1 MKKIP
6 INLIVPACIVL
17 LLFAMPKLATLVGK
31 YNLPGKLAA
40 PVPAEPI
47 LRDQQSPEMQK
58 QLAQASGKAWAETNY
73 PDRDITVAC
82 DYPSDPYST
91 SGWAACNIFLG
102 EQYQPVRCSFDLTG
116 DLAKPGT
123 CE

>member
-1 MKKIP
+1 MKKTP
-6 INLIVPACIVL
+6 VKLIASASVIL
-17 LLFAMPKLATLVGK
+17 LLLALPKLARLVGK
-31 YNLPGKLAA
+31 YNLSDKLAA
-40 PVPAEPI
+40 SAPAEPV

-58 QLAQASGKAWAETNY
+58 QLAQASGKAWAAANY
-73 PDRDITVAC
+73 PDRNVTVAC

-102 EQYQPVRCSFDLTG
+102 EQYLPIRCSFDLTG